1 MDRDRATRVR
11 ALLIRL
17 APVALLVLVV
27 LVLAACVPGTG
38 VPTVGPDGSIP
49 PTPSPPPPMGPA
61 EPGANPIDLMAWLF
75 TPIFWVLFN
84 ILVVVDRVTGNV
96 AIAIVVLTLLIRIV
110 LISPFRR
117 QIVSQKRMQLIAPE
131 VKEVQKK
138 YKGDRAKQMEAQ
150 QRLYRERGVSPTA
163 GCLPILL
170 QFVLLIPMYSVIRE
184 GLSSWNPQAMTPI
197 DLGCPTQPVWDPVAN
212 RYEPCLDPVAFGID
226 WSVPEILFVLVIPI
240 SLLGLIAAAFQLVQS
255 RMTLPPADAGSADP
269 TARTQRQMFLIL
281 PLLTVFYGGILPAG
295 LVLYWIVSTVF
306 SIGQQYLIIGW
317 GSMFPLLGWTPGFA
331 KEHKPRFPVE
341 IPPVKTDADAD
352 KRPISETID
361 RSASASSTIR
371 PRQRGRQGR
380 RGRRR

>member
-1 MDRDRATRVR
+1 MTTERPDTTR
-11 ALLIRL
+11 ALLARL
-17 APVALLVLVV
+17 LPLALLIGIVLVV
-27 LVLAACVPGTG
+27 AACVPGAG
-38 VPTVGPDGSIP
+38 VPTIGPDGSIP
-49 PTPSPPPPMGPA
+49 PTPSPPPPMEPA
-61 EPGANPIDLMAWLF
+61 QPGANPISLLAWLF
-75 TPIFWVLFN
+75 TPIFWLLFN
-84 ILVVVDRVTGNV
+84 VLVAIDTVTGNI
-96 AIAIVVLTLLIRIV
+96 AIAIVVLTLLIRVV

-131 VKEVQKK
+131 VKELQKK
-138 YKGDRAKQMEAQ
+138 YKGDRAKQMEVQ

-170 QFVLLIPMYSVIRE
+170 QFVLLIPMYSVISQ
-184 GLSSWNPQAMTPI
+184 GLTSWNPQAMTPI
-197 DLGCPTQPVWDPVAN
+197 DLGCAATPTWDAALN
-212 RYEPCLDPVAFGID
+212 RYEPCINTAAFGVD
-226 WSVPEILFVLVIPI
+226 WSVPEVVFTLIIPVSILGI
-240 SLLGLIAAAFQLVQS
+240 IAAAFQLVQS
-255 RMTLPPADAGSADP
+255 RMTLPPADTGSADP

-317 GSMFPLLGWTPGFA
+317 GSMFPLFGWAPAFA
-331 KEHKPRFPVE
+331 AEHKPRFPVE
-341 IPPVKTDADAD
+341 IPPVITDADAD
-352 KRPISETID
+352 RRPVSESID

>member
-11 ALLIRL
+11 TQLIRL
-17 APVALLVLVV
+17 APVALLALIVLVV
-27 LVLAACVPGTG
+27 AACVPGAG
-38 VPTVGPDGSIP
+38 APTIGPDGSVP
-49 PTPSPPPPMGPA
+49 PTPSPPPAMTPA
-61 EPGANPIDLMAWLF
+61 APGANPIDLLAWLF

-96 AIAIVVLTLLIRIV
+96 AIAIIVLTLLIRIV

-197 DLGCPTQPVWDPVAN
+197 DLGCPTSPVWDPVAN
-212 RYEPCLDPVAFGID
+212 RYEPCLDPIAFGVD
-226 WSVPEILFVLVIPI
+226 WSVPEVLFVLVIPI
-240 SLLGLIAAAFQLVQS
+240 SLLGIVAAAFQLVQS

-317 GSMFPLLGWTPGFA
+317 GSMFPLLGWSPGFA
-331 KEHKPRFPVE
+331 KDHKPRFPVE
-341 IPPVKTDADAD
+341 IAPVKTDADAD
-352 KRPISETID
+352 KRSISETID
-361 RSASASSTIR
+361 RSVSASSTIR

>member
-1 MDRDRATRVR
+1 MDLDTIRPSRT
-11 ALLIRL
+11 LLARL
-17 APVALLVLVV
+17 LPLALLVGVV
-27 LVLAACVPGTG
+27 LVVAACVPGVG
-38 VPTVGPDGSIP
+38 APTIGPDGSIP
-49 PTPSPPPPMGPA
+49 PSPSPPPPLEPA
-61 EPGANPIDLMAWLF
+61 EPGANPISLLAWAF
-75 TPIFWVLFN
+75 TPIFWLLFN
-84 ILVVVDRVTGNV
+84 ILVVVDQVTGNV
-96 AIAIVVLTLLIRIV
+96 AIAIVVVTLLIRIV

-131 VKEVQKK
+131 VKELQKK

-150 QRLYRERGVSPTA
+150 QRLYRERGVSPTS

-170 QFVLLIPMYSVIRE
+170 QFVLLIPMYSVISQ

-197 DLGCPTQPVWDPVAN
+197 DLGCPTEPTWNPATGRFV
-212 RYEPCLDPVAFGID
+212 PCLDPVAFDVD
-226 WSVPEILFVLVIPI
+226 WSVPEILFTLVIPI

-255 RMTLPPADAGSADP
+255 RMTLPPADSGSADP

-295 LVLYWIVSTVF
+295 LVLYWIVSTIF

-317 GSMFPLLGWTPGFA
+317 GSMFPLFGWTPRFA
-331 KEHKPRFPVE
+331 VGHKPRFPVE
-341 IPPVKTDADAD
+341 IPPVTTDADAD
-352 KRPISETID
+352 RPPISQTID
-361 RSASASSTIR
+361 RSASASNTIR